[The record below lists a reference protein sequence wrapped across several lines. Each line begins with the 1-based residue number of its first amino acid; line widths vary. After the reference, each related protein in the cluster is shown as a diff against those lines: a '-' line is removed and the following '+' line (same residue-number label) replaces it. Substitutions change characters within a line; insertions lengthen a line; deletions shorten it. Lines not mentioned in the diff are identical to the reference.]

1 MLKVFLVEDEIIM
14 REGIKN
20 NIQWEKEGFIFAGE
34 ASDGELAF
42 PMIQNCKPDILI
54 TDIKMPFMDGLE
66 LSRLVRQEMP
76 DIKIIILSGYDEF
89 QYAKEAISIG
99 VTEYLVKPIASAQLL
114 ETVKKVEKLIL
125 EEKEKV
131 RFLESLEKQQEE
143 HAYLAKQKF
152 FQKLVSGKESVSAL
166 LKEGKELDID
176 LAAARYNIVLFQI
189 YAEGESEG
197 YSEDKNVAA
206 RVMETVAS
214 QIAECIMIDRSLDGW
229 AFILK
234 ETGEKNLE
242 QMEEELLTKIPEQ
255 LKIAAPAIEYFGGV
269 GTPVGRLGELSK
281 CFEKANQAFAYRYF
295 KEMNQIVHSTDV
307 MEQAIVDE
315 GLKLSSLN
323 VNMLDQRI
331 VENFLKTGL
340 KSEITTFVEEY
351 LHSLGES
358 NVQSLLLRQYI
369 TMNLYLAVV
378 SMLEKLGYE
387 SKELAERFGDF
398 ESMAEVGSTVEKSKA
413 YLQQIFE
420 IAIDLREQAAKQKYS
435 NLLKAATDYIKQ
447 HYDDEAISL
456 NAVAAS
462 VNISPNHF
470 STIFSQEMGQT
481 FIEYLTWVR
490 MEKAKELLRST
501 SMKTAEVAF
510 AVGYK
515 DPHYFSYT
523 FKKTQKCTPKEFR
536 MKN

>member
-20 NIQWEKEGFIFAGE
+20 NIQWEAEGFIFAGE

-42 PMIQNCKPDILI
+42 PMIQKCKPDILI

-66 LSRLVRQEMP
+66 LSRLVKQELP
-76 DIKIIILSGYDEF
+76 ETKIIILSGYDEF

-99 VTEYLVKPIASAQLL
+99 ITEYLVKPVSGIQLL
-114 ETVKKVEKLIL
+114 EAVKKVEQIIL
-125 EEKEKV
+125 EDQEKR
-131 RFLESLEKQQEE
+131 RFMESLEKQKEE
-143 HAYLAKQKF
+143 NEYLEKQKF
-152 FQKLVSGKESVSAL
+152 FLKLVSGKESVSVL
-166 LKEGKELDID
+166 LKEGRELGMD
-176 LAAARYNIVLFQI
+176 LAASKYNIMLFQI
-189 YAEGESEG
+189 YSEGETGG
-197 YSEDKNVAA
+197 YSEEKNMAA
-206 RVMETVAS
+206 RIMETLVS
-214 QIAECIMIDRSLDGW
+214 DMPEIVMVDRGLDGW
-229 AFILK
+229 AFVLK
-234 ETGEKNLE
+234 ETEEKKLE
-242 QMEEELLTKIPEQ
+242 IIEEELMTRLPEQ
-255 LKIAAPAIEYFGGV
+255 LLKITSKIEYFGGL
-269 GTPVGRLGELSK
+269 GRAVGRLGELNQ

-295 KEMNQIVHSTDV
+295 KEMNQIVRSSDQ
-307 MEQAIVDE
+307 MEQAVIDE

-340 KSEITTFVEEY
+340 KSEIKPFIEEY
-351 LHSLGES
+351 LHSLGEC

-387 SKELAERFGDF
+387 SKELVEQCGDF
-398 ESMAEVGSTVEKSKA
+398 ETIADVFSTVEKSKA

-420 IAIDLREQAAKQKYS
+420 TAIDLREQAAKQKYN
-435 NLLKAATDYIKQ
+435 NLLKDATDYIKQ
-447 HYDDEAISL
+447 HYDEESISL
-456 NAVAAS
+456 NVVAAS
-462 VNISPNHF
+462 VNVSPNHF
-470 STIFSQEMGQT
+470 STIFSQEMGLT
-481 FIEYLTWVR
+481 FIEYLTQVR